1 MDVLVCLAIH
11 GIWMPAILAGMTLL
25 SLSWRTCAVIPN
37 SPGEIKMRRLQ
48 IKHVTTYQFAE
59 AVTLLPHKLLLRP
72 REGHDIRIES
82 AELIIFPAHELQWQR
97 DVYDNAVAQA
107 TFTELGSQLSIDSR
121 VLIQHYDSQPLNFLV
136 ADYAVLFPFQ
146 YDAVELAD
154 LAPYML
160 AIFVQDRQPLNSWM
174 HQFWHSGQV
183 VETYLLLEWINKAIA
198 TGFIYQHREEP
209 GVQSPATTLTKRTGS
224 CRDFATL
231 FIEACRSL
239 GLAARFVS
247 GYLYSPTLPWGQ
259 GATHAWSEVYLPGAG
274 WKGFDSTTGEVVG
287 NDHIT
292 IAVSRHPEL
301 VPPVSGSFQA
311 VNTQSPVMSV
321 LVEVTE
327 ILV

>member
-1 MDVLVCLAIH
+1 
-11 GIWMPAILAGMTLL
+11 
-25 SLSWRTCAVIPN
+25 
-37 SPGEIKMRRLQ
+37 MRRLQ
-48 IKHVTTYQFAE
+48 IKHVTTYQYSE
-59 AVTLLPHKLLLRP
+59 SVTLLPHKLLLRP

-82 AELIIFPAHELQWQR
+82 AELIISPAYQLQWQR

-107 TFTELGSQLSIDSR
+107 TFTKSGSQLSIESR
-121 VLIQHYDSQPLNFLV
+121 VLIQHYDDQPLDFLV

-146 YDAVELAD
+146 YDAAERAD
-154 LAPYML
+154 LGPYL
-160 AIFVQDRQPLNSWM
+160 SAIFEQDRLLLSSWM
-174 HQFWHSGQV
+174 QQFWQSGQV

-198 TGFIYQHREEP
+198 TGFTYQQREEP
-209 GVQSPATTLTKRTGS
+209 GVQSPATTLTCRAGS

-247 GYLYSPTLPWGQ
+247 GYLYSSMLPQGQ

-274 WKGFDSTTGEVVG
+274 WKGFDSTTGQVVG

-292 IAVSRHPEL
+292 VAVSRHPES

-311 VNTQSPVMSV
+311 VTSQSPVMYV
-321 LVEVTE
+321 VVEVAE
-327 ILV
+327 I